1 MTISQ
6 FSPLL
11 YPDCPLKRSPEKEK
25 QNSPI
30 KRGKHESPFREK
42 SNFHS
47 KGGNEKNSS
56 IESNDDKN
64 NISKELQNSKENDS
78 QIGTF
83 KLSIKNSSPDKDQSR
98 ISYINSVKSLIK
110 QLPEIKLDR
119 RPKQVIPQIID
130 LKKLITTDAHI
141 LNYGS
146 FLVGKMLACN
156 LKISNISE
164 EDISLDLS
172 FDQSQYLSSSGLP
185 IHKLTSVEQMG
196 KKALNSEKKY
206 SCWHFED
213 SESKDLVKSLQIF
226 VEKENTTEILV
237 VFKSPKIVKAERLYS
252 IINIVKS
259 AKNESLIQKSM
270 KIVLHANLE
279 TPMLTCCKELNVL
292 DGRLQL
298 VPLVVKKDIGVNRF
312 RIPFKNQ
319 GNFELNIEFSI
330 EPIPNI
336 LVLAGIEYIVLP
348 AKCSIPPKQLGI
360 MNLAVK
366 CIRIGETTK
375 KDQKLL
381 IIRFNETQAIYTYLL
396 ETAVL

>member
-1 MTISQ
+1 M
-6 FSPLL
+6 LL
-11 YPDCPLKRSPEKEK
+11 PESHQKRSQEKDK
-25 QNSPI
+25 RISPQ
-30 KRGKHESPFREK
+30 KRPKNDSPFREK
-42 SNFHS
+42 SNFQS
-47 KGGNEKNSS
+47 KEGSDKSPVVDP
-56 IESNDDKN
+56 IDDKN
-64 NISKELQNSKENDS
+64 NNTKEFKNSKENDS

-83 KLSIKNSSPDKDQSR
+83 KLTMKNSSPEKDQSKL
-98 ISYINSVKSLIK
+98 SYINSVKSLIK
-110 QLPEIKLDR
+110 QLPEIKLER

-130 LKKLITTDAHI
+130 LKKLIATDAHI

-164 EDISLDLS
+164 EDISIDLS

-196 KKALNSEKKY
+196 SKAINSEKKY
-206 SCWHFED
+206 SCWFFED
-213 SESKDLVKSLQIF
+213 SDSKDLVKSMNISI
-226 VEKENTTEILV
+226 EKECTSEILV
-237 VFKSPKIVKAERLYS
+237 VFKSPKISKAERLYS
-252 IINIVKS
+252 IINIIKS

-279 TPMLTCCKELNVL
+279 TPMLSCCKELNTL

-298 VPLVVKKDIGVNRF
+298 IPLVVKKDIGVNRF

-330 EPIPNI
+330 EPIPHI
-336 LVLAGIEYIVLP
+336 PGLVGVEYIVLP
-348 AKCSIPPKQLGI
+348 AKCTIAPKQLGI

-381 IIRFNETQAIYTYLL
+381 VVRLNETQVLYTYLL